1 MRFCSLFSG
10 SSGNCNYIGTDNT
23 NLLVDIGLSGI
34 RIQNELKKININPAD
49 IDGIIVTHEH
59 IDHVQGV
66 GVFSRRFDIPVYAS
80 VKTWGAMA
88 CKVGQ
93 IKEDNIRYLEADQEL
108 LIKDLTITPFNISH
122 DAVEPFG
129 FNISNGVKK
138 ISLLTDTGCTNDY
151 IRSRIAGFD
160 LLLLESNH
168 DEELLKVG
176 SYPWV
181 LKKRIMS
188 EFGHL
193 SNETAAFFLLV
204 VLKKGGEHVFL
215 GHLSKE
221 NNFPE
226 LAQKTVENILQ
237 KNNIKVGCDVMIN
250 MTFRDRSSRM
260 QEI

>member
-1 MRFCSLFSG
+1 MKFCSLFSG
-10 SSGNCNYIGTDNT
+10 SSGNCNYIGTDTT
-23 NLLVDIGLSGI
+23 NLLVDVGLSGI

-80 VKTWGAMA
+80 EKTWAAMA

-93 IKEDNIRYLEADQEL
+93 IKEDNIRFLEADQEL

-129 FNISNGVKK
+129 FNISNGLKK

-188 EFGHL
+188 EIGHL
-193 SNETAAFFLLV
+193 SNETAAYFLLD
-204 VLKKGGEHVFL
+204 VLKKGGEHVYL

-226 LAQKTVENILQ
+226 LALKTVENILQ
-237 KNNIKVGCDVMIN
+237 KNNIKIGSDVVIN
-250 MTFRDRSSRM
+250 MTYRDRSSM
-260 QEI
+260 IQEI

>member
-1 MRFCSLFSG
+1 MKFCSLFSG

-23 NLLVDIGLSGI
+23 GLLVDVGLSGI
-34 RIQNELKKININPAD
+34 RVQNEMKKININPID

-66 GVFSRRFDIPVYAS
+66 GVFSRRFDTPVYAS
-80 VKTWGAMA
+80 MKTWEAMA
-88 CKVGQ
+88 CKVGK
-93 IKEDNIRYLEADQEL
+93 IKEGNIRFLEADKEL
-108 LIKDLTITPFNISH
+108 LIKDLAITPFNISH

-129 FNISNGVKK
+129 FNITNGIKK

-151 IRSRIAGFD
+151 IRGKIFGFD

-176 SYPWV
+176 SYPWI

-188 EFGHL
+188 EVGHL
-193 SNETAAFFLLV
+193 SNETAALFLLN

-226 LAQKTVENILQ
+226 LAQKTVENILLH
-237 KNNIKVGCDVMIN
+237 NNIKIGSDVMIN
-250 MTFRDRSSRM
+250 MTFRDRCTM
-260 QEI
+260 IQEI